1 MRTNQSSV
9 ASTSLVNVFVH
20 THVNDRHMK
29 PLLALLASQTIL
41 LASSLVAQPFT
52 VQLTGTVPTCL
63 PNSVVEIYEEPGLLH
78 DVVAVDGNCSFTA
91 TFGVFQPTGTLNLV
105 GTCANGSQALNQ
117 FNFEFAAPGDT
128 LALTIAL
135 TCGGDQVDC
144 LGVTGGT
151 AFPGHPCDDG
161 SASTLL
167 DAWTAD
173 CQCVG
178 VDSSLVVFD
187 CLGEP
192 NGPNQP
198 GTPCLLTD
206 PNVPFPIGLWSADCQ
221 CQPDSTFGSYTDC
234 LGAVNGPAVAGTP
247 CDDGNASTAIDLWDV
262 SCQCVGYDS
271 SAVVFDCLGVAFG
284 GALPGAPCLVDGLPF
299 PVLGAWDAN
308 CTCVPDTTL
317 GALDCLGIPG
327 GGNLPGTPCFTI
339 SEQLPSGVWNSAC
352 ECVADTVEVL
362 YFDCAGIPNGPNL
375 VGTGCA
381 YTTDSINFGPGI
393 WNADCVCIADTSV
406 GPLDCAGIPNGP
418 NQPGTPCF
426 DFSDPIGIGFWDLSC
441 TCIIDTT
448 NAPIDCLG
456 IPGGP
461 NMPGLPCSL
470 LPDTSNTVVGI
481 WGPDCI
487 CYANTFD
494 CLGIPGG
501 GNLPGSPCQSI
512 TADGTPFEGV
522 WGADCFCYGDSTTFV
537 LDCLGQPNGPNMPGT
552 QCIPFDEFP
561 FAPIGTWTIDCQC
574 LPDSSFFY
582 TDCLGIENGPNTIG
596 SVCDTGDP
604 NVLGYWNSDCVCE
617 AYTPPPCTAGFVV
630 MPGII
635 DTTGTDPLQLWI
647 FNTSFGG
654 TGVYTYLWDF
664 GDGGTSTD
672 PWPMHDYDGF
682 GPYLLC
688 LTITDDAG
696 CTSSYCDT
704 LVVDENGLFGGLLGD
719 GNRSNGFSIRVM
731 AGEAPT
737 SMADA
742 EVPQDMSLWPNPAV
756 DRVNITLNSTWTGPA
771 DIVVLDVDGRVVW
784 TDRRALTAGEN
795 RLELNTD
802 QLRTGMYLVRVLT
815 DRGTRSGRFVKAD
828 Q

>member
-1 MRTNQSSV
+1 MSTNQSSV
-9 ASTSLVNVFVH
+9 ASASLVNVFVH

-29 PLLALLASQTIL
+29 PLLALLTSQTIL

-135 TCGGDQVDC
+135 ACGGDQVDC

-192 NGPNQP
+192 NGPNLS
-198 GTPCLLTD
+198 GTPCLLND

-234 LGAVNGPAVAGTP
+234 SGAVNGPAVAGTP

-284 GALPGAPCLVDGLPF
+284 GALPGAPCLIDDLPF

-339 SEQLPSGVWNSAC
+339 SEELPAGIWNSAC

-381 YTTDSINFGPGI
+381 YTTDSINFGAGV

-406 GPLDCAGIPNGP
+406 GPLDCAGLPNGP

-426 DFSDPIGIGFWDLSC
+426 DPNNPFGIGFWDLSC

-461 NMPGLPCSL
+461 NMPGMPCSL
-470 LPDTSNTVVGI
+470 LPDTSNTVMGV

-501 GNLPGSPCQSI
+501 GNLPGTPCQSI
-512 TADGTPFEGV
+512 ALDGTPYEGI
-522 WGADCFCYGDSTTFV
+522 WGTDCFCYGDSTTFV

-552 QCIPFDEFP
+552 PCLVDSLFPVLPVGLWNANCECI
-561 FAPIGTWTIDCQC
+561 A
-574 LPDSSFFY
+574 DSSFNY
-582 TDCLGIENGPNTIG
+582 VDCLGIENGPNTIG

-604 NVLGYWNSDCVCE
+604 NVLGYWTSDCVCE
-617 AYTPPPCTAGFVV
+617 AYTMPPCSAGFIVT
-630 MPGII
+630 PGVI
-635 DTTGTDPLQLWI
+635 DTAGTDPIMLWI

-664 GDGGTSTD
+664 GDGSTSTD
-672 PWPMHDYDGF
+672 PWPMHDYEGN
-682 GPYLLC
+682 GPYMLC
-688 LTITDDAG
+688 LTIADSDG
-696 CTSSYCDT
+696 CTSTFCDT
-704 LVVDENGLFGGLLGD
+704 LSVDENGIFNGFTGD
-719 GNRSNGFSIRVM
+719 GSRTSGFSVQVRP
-731 AGEAPT
+731 GEAPT
-737 SMADA
+737 GVDEVA
-742 EVPQDMSLWPNPAV
+742 ELEEMELWPNPAA
-756 DRVNITLNSTWTGPA
+756 DRLLISWPG
-771 DIVVLDVDGRVVW
+771 
-784 TDRRALTAGEN
+784 
-795 RLELNTD
+795 ELNGPLEIMVMDMGGRIVLNDSPAVSGNRTD
-802 QLRTGMYLVRVLT
+802 IAVEALRPGLYMIQVSNNGSIRTA
-815 DRGTRSGRFVKAD
+815 RFVKE
-828 Q
+828 